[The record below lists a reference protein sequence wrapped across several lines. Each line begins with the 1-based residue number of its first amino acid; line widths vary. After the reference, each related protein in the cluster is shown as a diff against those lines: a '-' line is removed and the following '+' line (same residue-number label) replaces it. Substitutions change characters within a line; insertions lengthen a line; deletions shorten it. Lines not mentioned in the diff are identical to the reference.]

1 MNTRLFLI
9 WNRFLTFGT
18 IALVTLWLAGCGNG
32 RQAPPPIL
40 PAVQQPDVTVAPNS
54 TDIPDVDAPEPEL
67 SEAEAV
73 MPEPTISE
81 SDSQTVTFNPDE
93 GNIGLQPLVSALTK
107 PLFVTHAGD
116 GSGRIFVV
124 EQGGTIRIL
133 ETGEQLTTPFLD
145 ISERVNDGSNEQGL
159 LGLAFAPDY
168 KESGFFFVN
177 YTDENGDTV
186 VARFLVSAED
196 ANRADADSESIILSI
211 DQPASNHNGG
221 MVAFGPDGYLYVGT
235 GDGGAANDRFG
246 NGQNPQSLLGKML
259 RIDVTTEPT
268 APYTIPRDNPWV
280 ETDWAGQE
288 VLDEIWAVGLRNP
301 WRYSFDRSTGDL
313 WIGDVGQNQY
323 EEVDYVPA
331 ATRPP
336 INFGWPIMEATHCF
350 GSADCVQA
358 GLWMPVA
365 ETDHQGNC
373 SLTGGYVYRGQAFPQ
388 LNGVYLFGDYCSG
401 KIWATLSDPD
411 TVQSE
416 SSAAQDAA
424 DSLGCWRTVEL
435 LDTDLSL
442 NSFGE
447 DEAGELYVADHRGG
461 TVSQIVIPGSTKE

>member
-1 MNTRLFLI
+1 MNAQVLSIR
-9 WNRFLTFGT
+9 NRFLLMGM
-18 IALVTLWLAGCGNG
+18 IALITLVLAGCGNG
-32 RQAPPPIL
+32 REAPPPIL
-40 PAVQQPDVTVAPNS
+40 PPEQQPDATAAPNTADVS
-54 TDIPDVDAPEPEL
+54 DVDAPEPEL
-67 SEAEAV
+67 SEANAI
-73 MPEPTISE
+73 MAEPTISE
-81 SDSQTVTFNPDE
+81 TISQTVTFNPDK
-93 GNIGLQPLVSALTK
+93 GNIGLQPLVSGLTK
-107 PLFVTHAGD
+107 PIFVTHAGD

-124 EQGGTIRIL
+124 EQRGIIRIL
-133 ETGEQLTTPFLD
+133 EKGELLTKPFLD

-159 LGLAFAPDY
+159 LGLAFAPNY
-168 KESGFFFVN
+168 AETGFFFVN
-177 YTDENGDTV
+177 YTDADGDSV
-186 VARFLVSAED
+186 VARYLVAAED
-196 ANRADADSESIILSI
+196 ANRADADSESITLNI
-211 DQPASNHNGG
+211 DQPAGNHNGG
-221 MVAFGPDGYLYVGT
+221 MLAFGSDGYLYVGT

-268 APYTIPRDNPWV
+268 VAYTIPADNPWV
-280 ETDWAGQE
+280 GTNWAGQE

-336 INFGWPIMEATHCF
+336 LNFGWPIMEATHCF

-373 SLTGGYVYRGQAFPQ
+373 SLTGGYVYRGLAFPE

-401 KIWATLSDPD
+401 KIWATLPDPD
-411 TVQSE
+411 AAQAE
-416 SSAAQDAA
+416 SLAAQDAVG
-424 DSLGCWRTVEL
+424 SLGTWRTVEI
-435 LDTDLSL
+435 LDTDLSI

-447 DEAGELYVADHRGG
+447 DEAGELYVIDHRGG
-461 TVSQIVIPGSTKE
+461 TVSQIILPEPVNE